1 MGFEALLGND
11 RLKENLR
18 AALTQGR
25 VSHFYLISG
34 PEGSGKKTLAKLLAA
49 ALVCAGENRPCGNC
63 PACRKALG
71 GNHPDVITVD
81 DPEKKTVP
89 VELIRQARADIYVR
103 PNEAERKVYIL
114 PRGQDMMEPSQ
125 NALLKVLE
133 EPPAYGVFLLLTD
146 NPERLLPTIRSRCTE
161 LSMQALSDELV
172 EKALRERFPEAGG
185 EEICAAVERCAGYLG
200 QGIAA
205 LEEGS
210 SISPQ
215 METFAA
221 SYAARDT
228 IGLLQ
233 VLTGMEKWK
242 RDALVE
248 ELQQWKSLLQAA
260 LLSRSGGTTVSKLA
274 RTIGERRDSRQ
285 LLRAIRTLE
294 TVIGYTQYNV
304 SAAAICGYLRW
315 ALQ

>member
-1 MGFEALLGND
+1 MGFEVLLGND

-18 AALTQGR
+18 GALSRGR
-25 VSHFYLISG
+25 ISHFYLISG
-34 PEGSGKKTLAKLLAA
+34 PEGSGKKTLTRLLAA
-49 ALVCAGENRPCGNC
+49 ALVCTGGNKPCGSC
-63 PACRKALG
+63 SACRKALG

-81 DPEKKTVP
+81 DPEKKIVP
-89 VELIRQARADIYVR
+89 VELIRQARADLYVR

-114 PRGQDMMEPSQ
+114 PRGQDMQDPSQ

-161 LSMQALSDELV
+161 LSMQALDDELV
-172 EKALRERFPEAGG
+172 FRALRERFPEAGE
-185 EEICAAVERCAGYLG
+185 EEIRAAVSRCAGYLG

-210 SISPQ
+210 SISAQ
-215 METFAA
+215 TQAFAA
-221 SYAARDT
+221 SYANRDT

-242 RDALVE
+242 KDPLVE

-260 LLSRSGGTTVSKLA
+260 LLSRSGGAAVSKLA
-274 RTIGERRDSRQ
+274 RTIGEHRDPRQ
-285 LLRAIRTLE
+285 LLEGIQTLE